1 MEGKLRA
8 IYILPALQGNSVIAS
23 DFRKKK
29 IKILL
34 GLCNRRKNT
43 AEGLIPSVAG
53 P

>member
-29 IKILL
+29 SKFFWDCVTGEKTLP
-34 GLCNRRKNT
+34 K
-43 AEGLIPSVAG
+43 V
-53 P
+53 